1 MSLVP
6 TLALAG
12 LALLLAVLFGALGA
26 RPAKPLAAPRLVPW
40 RVMMLAAFTAMLAFL
55 IHLVTLLRQ

>member
-26 RPAKPLAAPRLVPW
+26 RPAKPLAPPRLVPW